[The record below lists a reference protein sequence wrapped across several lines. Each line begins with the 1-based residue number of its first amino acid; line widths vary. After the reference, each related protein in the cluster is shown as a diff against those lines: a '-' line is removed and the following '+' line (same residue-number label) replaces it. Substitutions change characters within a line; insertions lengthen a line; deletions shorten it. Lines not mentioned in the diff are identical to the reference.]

1 MNYIYDITL
10 NFNKELYNFYEW
22 NSDDNIEFFLKIPVF
37 KVEDAVLN
45 DFVNNN
51 FTVDKKILNNII
63 NKTECYNKKS
73 IKVYKY
79 CAIFTSLK
87 KAVAIVFNENGDS
100 ILKSY
105 LSIEEED
112 EILEFSKLI
121 KYYLVEYIINK
132 KNNKKNFFI
141 TRNEKDT
148 KIKMLKII
156 DDIYNNKEYNKLK
169 YVFYEVYNE
178 RLNDEYKIYIKL
190 IKLIES
196 NSEKIYK
203 IKKILT
209 NIKVESKSY

>member
-22 NSDDNIEFFLKIPVF
+22 NNEDNIEFFLKIPVF
-37 KVEDAVLN
+37 KVEDTVLI
-45 DFVNNN
+45 DFVNND
-51 FTVDKKILNNII
+51 FTVDKKILNCIS

-73 IKVYKY
+73 IKIYKY

-87 KAVAIVFNENGDS
+87 KAVAVVFNEKGDS
-100 ILKSY
+100 ISKSY

-112 EILEFSKLI
+112 EILEFAKLI
-121 KYYLVEYIINK
+121 KYYLVEYKVNK
-132 KNNKKNFFI
+132 KNNRRNSFI

-148 KIKMLKII
+148 KSKMLKII
-156 DDIYNNKEYNKLK
+156 NDIYNNKEYNKLK
-169 YVFYEVYNE
+169 YLFYEVYNE

-190 IKLIES
+190 IKLIEN
-196 NSEKIYK
+196 NSEKLSK
-203 IKKILT
+203 IKKILA